1 MKKYKNGTV
10 IKYFCIKKL
19 FRLCEKH
26 SVEAVVRGLS
36 SKLVFL
42 KILQI
47 LQEITRA
54 GVSL

>member
-10 IKYFCIKKL
+10 IKYFC
-19 FRLCEKH
+19 LCEKH

-47 LQEITRA
+47 LQDITRA